1 MNIRRKKIASP
12 LLRNNLKGMCWLS
25 VYSFIG
31 AYICYAVLWRISFN
45 FLLKLFMKGVVYV
58 ILPLLSGI
66 RIYKL
71 VCNGSTLHMLR
82 GGPVTIKKPAID
94 PATGFPA
101 KWEGI
106 PFLQSRTEEYSIPQ
120 RLCDVANWLS
130 WFHDGQFETIDSG
143 AGRIARKP
151 FACGNIRNAFYL
163 TLDGQPNKL

>member
-94 PATGFPA
+94 LATAFPS
-101 KWEGI
+101 KWESTR
-106 PFLQSRTEEYSIPQ
+106 FLQSQTEEYSIPQ
-120 RLCDVANWLS
+120 RLCDVANWRS
-130 WFHDGQFETIDSG
+130 WFDDGRFVTMDSG

-163 TLDGQPNKL
+163 TLDSQPNKL